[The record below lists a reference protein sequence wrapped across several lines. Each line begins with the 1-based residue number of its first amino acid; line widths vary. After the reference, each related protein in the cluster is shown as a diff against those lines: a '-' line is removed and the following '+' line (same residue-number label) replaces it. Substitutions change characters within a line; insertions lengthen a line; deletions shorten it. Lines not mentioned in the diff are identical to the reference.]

1 MKNPT
6 AKMIAALVVVA
17 LAACGCG
24 AAQTGQPPVS
34 TRPTVVTQ
42 FDLWLALSK
51 IHLDGASP
59 RAQVVLDTALAQLGK
74 KYEWGGNGPDAFD
87 CSALVQHA
95 FAAGGVKLP
104 RVTYD
109 QVKVGQPVAL
119 AELAPGDLIYFFKNG
134 HVALY
139 IGDGLI
145 LHAYPDSVKVEL
157 LSKYQKRMSAIRR
170 I

>member
-1 MKNPT
+1 M
-6 AKMIAALVVVA
+6 
-17 LAACGCG
+17 
-24 AAQTGQPPVS
+24 
-34 TRPTVVTQ
+34 
-42 FDLWLALSK
+42 
-51 IHLDGASP
+51 
-59 RAQVVLDTALAQLGK
+59 
-74 KYEWGGNGPDAFD
+74 
-87 CSALVQHA
+87 
-95 FAAGGVKLP
+95 
-104 RVTYD
+104 TYD